1 MDKWNDYAAF
11 CKKKLW
17 NKKIDYFFSEINSEK
32 SQIWA
37 EKNDL
42 CNFKFKKC
50 INFDETC
57 KEVIP
62 IHTVLEFK
70 KS

>member
-1 MDKWNDYAAF
+1 MIMRHSV
-11 CKKKLW
+11 KKSYEI
-17 NKKIDYFFSEINSEK
+17 KKIYYFFSEINSEK

-42 CNFKFKKC
+42 CIWLTFKFKKC
-50 INFDETC
+50 TNFAETC